1 MSRPPAV
8 VPNAGLRGGCGA
20 RKRGQGF
27 APALFLSVGRPAVSD
42 NVQAECLSAKSTVS
56 ASARCDAR
64 MCFGM
69 PSEKRFLPAH
79 LNPTAAL
86 PALHTGTAG
95 GCEISFAGNARVG
108 KRSGSVKRR
117 NALLCVRNTSGTAG
131 GGRAR
136 AYSPAPVRRHT
147 VGDREAA
154 IRRAFCLRAVS
165 ASVCA
170 AFRLALEGKLFFRSA
185 LFLAAAPPYAPPSA
199 GGQPSS
205 PRHGRS
211 FNAAPLSPAD
221 GGAAVR
227 AGKSP

>member
-1 MSRPPAV
+1 MEDKLLRYTLRVDRLLFRKFRYIAESEGRSANKEIEQYIKRCVAEFEKTNGKIEVQIDQPLSRPPAV

-20 RKRGQGF
+20 RKEGRGSLLPSF
-27 APALFLSVGRPAVSD
+27 SVGRPAVSD

-69 PSEKRFLPAH
+69 LSEKRFLPAH

-131 GGRAR
+131 GGGGGGGGR
-136 AYSPAPVRRHT
+136 
-147 VGDREAA
+147 
-154 IRRAFCLRAVS
+154 IRPR
-165 ASVCA
+165 
-170 AFRLALEGKLFFRSA
+170 
-185 LFLAAAPPYAPPSA
+185 PSA
-199 GGQPSS
+199 ATP
-205 PRHGRS
+205 
-211 FNAAPLSPAD
+211 
-221 GGAAVR
+221 
-227 AGKSP
+227 

>member
-1 MSRPPAV
+1 MQGCAEAAAREKR
-8 VPNAGLRGGCGA
+8 AGVRSC
-20 RKRGQGF
+20 
-27 APALFLSVGRPAVSD
+27 PLFLWARPAVSD

-56 ASARCDAR
+56 ASARCDVR

-69 PSEKRFLPAH
+69 LSEKRFLPAH

-136 AYSPAPVRRHT
+136 ACSPRRPPPHRRGQGNCHQEGVLPARRIGFGLRCFSAC
-147 VGDREAA
+147 VGGKA
-154 IRRAFCLRAVS
+154 IFQ
-165 ASVCA
+165 VC
-170 AFRLALEGKLFFRSA
+170 SS
-185 LFLAAAPPYAPPSA
+185 AAAPPCAPFPA

-205 PRHGRS
+205 PRHGS

>member
-1 MSRPPAV
+1 MQDCAE
-8 VPNAGLRGGCGA
+8 AAARGKEGRVRSC
-20 RKRGQGF
+20 
-27 APALFLSVGRPAVSD
+27 LFSVGGPAVSD

-56 ASARCDAR
+56 ASVRCDAR
-64 MCFGM
+64 MRFGLL
-69 PSEKRFLPAH
+69 SEKRFLSAH

-131 GGRAR
+131 GGRAL
-136 AYSPAPVRRHT
+136 AYSPRRPPPHRRGQGSCHQEGVLPARRIGFGLRCFSAC
-147 VGDREAA
+147 VGGKA
-154 IRRAFCLRAVS
+154 IFQ
-165 ASVCA
+165 VC
-170 AFRLALEGKLFFRSA
+170 SS
-185 LFLAAAPPYAPPSA
+185 AAAPPCAPPSA

-205 PRHGRS
+205 PRHGS